1 MAAMVVIAIGAFT
14 VAGPL
19 LRTGGGSGAIPTPV
33 PTSIPTLT
41 GTTTVKVTP
50 TRTPTVTMTPA
61 GGAPSADFTAA
72 PLSGQVPLTVQF
84 MDRSGGNP
92 SSWTWDFGD
101 GGSSTFQNPSHT
113 YTFAGTFGVRL
124 TVQGST
130 GSDTGYRQELVTVT
144 EKVQAPDAVFTA
156 SSFSGTTPLSVQFT
170 DQSTGSPTIWTWT
183 FGDGS
188 TSSLRNPAH
197 TYVNAGTYQVEL
209 TVSNSGGADSAR
221 QTVTVTGPVTTVPP
235 TTTALPTSTTVPP
248 TTTTAVPPTTTAP
261 QPITGY
267 FTGGWTTWIGAQ
279 PPFTALFDPPLG
291 SSVSGTMGPEGMST
305 YELTGTLSGDGRTLE
320 GTWDEILG
328 PNTGTFRFILDP
340 GDNGFTGIW
349 VEGGFTSPA
358 TGEAQQI

>member
-1 MAAMVVIAIGAFT
+1 MAAMVVIAIGALT
-14 VAGPL
+14 VAGPML
-19 LRTGGGSGAIPTPV
+19 KGAGGSG
-33 PTSIPTLT
+33 
-41 GTTTVKVTP
+41 VTP
-50 TRTPTVTMTPA
+50 TPTATLPPATTASPPTTVSPRVTATRTTAAP
-61 GGAPSADFTAA
+61 APSADFTVS
-72 PLSGQVPLTVQF
+72 PMSGQVPLTVQF
-84 MDRSGGNP
+84 TDQSGGNP

-101 GGSSTFQNPSHT
+101 GGSSTLRNPSHT

-124 TVQGST
+124 TVQGSG
-130 GSDTGYRQELVTVT
+130 GSDTEYRQELVTVT
-144 EKVQAPDAVFTA
+144 ETVQAPDAVFTA
-156 SSFSGTTPLSVQFT
+156 SSFSGTAPLSVQFT
-170 DQSTGSPTIWTWT
+170 DQSAGSPTIWTWA

-221 QTVTVTGPVTTVPP
+221 QTVTVTVPATTVPP
-235 TTTALPTSTTVPP
+235 TTTAPP
-248 TTTTAVPPTTTAP
+248 TTTPTVPPTTTAP
-261 QPITGY
+261 PPITGF
-267 FTGGWTTWIGAQ
+267 FTGGWTTRIGAQ

-328 PNTGTFRFILDP
+328 PNTGTFRFVLGT
-340 GDNGFTGIW
+340 GDNTFSGIW
-349 VEGGFTSPA
+349 VEGGFTFPA